1 MRTWQVLTSEL
12 DREVGGNYFAQR
24 ATHRLV
30 ASLSARVSQI
40 FA

>member
-1 MRTWQVLTSEL
+1 MLTSEL

-24 ATHRLV
+24 ATRRLV
-30 ASLSARVSQI
+30 ACLSARMPQI

>member
-1 MRTWQVLTSEL
+1 MLTSEL

-24 ATHRLV
+24 DAQRATRLLV
-30 ASLSARVSQI
+30 ASLSARMPQI